1 MFFVK
6 IIMKTRKKLIIWMLP
21 LVMAGSMQAQVLTL
35 EECRQMALQHNKKM
49 EIEAEHVAAAG
60 EMEKASIAA
69 FFPKLSA
76 NGTYMWNEKNIT
88 LLPDRYEGS
97 MGAIDIYGGFE
108 PAGTALSGLSPEVA
122 RSISLLVSEPYA
134 ALREALTLN
143 IHHVFAGQ
151 VGVVQPIFL
160 GGKLIQMRKMA
171 RSAKTMAEMKAEGTS
186 DEIVLKVDEAYW
198 RVVSVEKK
206 KALAQQYYDLLVK
219 LSGDVEALY
228 EEGLATQ
235 ADRLKV
241 MMTLSDAEQS
251 LGKATDGL
259 ELSKM
264 ALSQL
269 CGLGLNAYIEID
281 STDLRTFMITQDS
294 LSMEEI
300 LAQRGEIKLLQEAEK
315 MAKSTRLL
323 AASGLMPNI
332 VASANYLI
340 SNPNVQN
347 GFSNSFK
354 GQFNAG
360 VVVNV
365 PLVHAD
371 DIYRVKAARRE
382 ERAVQLQIEEAREL
396 IQLQVTQARQK
407 VEDAQRKLAR
417 QMVTSRHA
425 EEILRLAQESW
436 KEGVL
441 SSTDLM
447 GAQTAWMKAESERID
462 AAIDLKMCEMEL
474 RKVTGKVL

>member
-1 MFFVK
+1 MSYNKGFSTYA
-6 IIMKTRKKLIIWMLP
+6 I
-21 LVMAGSMQAQVLTL
+21 AGGLLAFLMVCSVEMNGQVLSL
-35 EECRQMALQHNKKM
+35 ETCRRMALQNNKKM
-49 EIEAEHVAAAG
+49 EIESEHVAAAE

-97 MGAIDIYGGFE
+97 MGVIDIYGGFE
-108 PAGTALSGLSPEVA
+108 PAGTALGGLAPDVA
-122 RSISLLVSEPYA
+122 KSISMLVSEPYA

-160 GGKLIQMRKMA
+160 GGKLVQMRKMA
-171 RSAKTMAEMKAEGTS
+171 RSAKTIAEMKAEGTS
-186 DEIVLKVDEAYW
+186 DDIILKVDEAYW

-206 KALAQQYYDLLVK
+206 KVLAQQYYDLLVK
-219 LSGDVEALY
+219 LSQDVNALY
-228 EEGLATQ
+228 DEGLATT
-235 ADRLKV
+235 ADKLKV

-269 CGLGLNAYIEID
+269 CGLGLNADIEID
-281 STDLRTFMITQDS
+281 STELRTFMIEQDS
-294 LSMEEI
+294 LEMDDI
-300 LAQRGEIKLLQEAEK
+300 LRQRGEIKMLEEAEK
-315 MAKSTRLL
+315 MAKATRMI
-323 AASGLMPNI
+323 AASGLMPNV

-371 DIYRVKAARRE
+371 DIYRVKAAKRE
-382 ERAVQLQIEEAREL
+382 EHAIQLQIEEAKEL

-407 VEDAQRKLAR
+407 VEDAQRKLSR
-417 QMVTSRHA
+417 QMVTSKHA
-425 EEILRLAQESW
+425 AEILRLAEESW

-441 SSTDLM
+441 SSTELM
-447 GAQTAWMKAESERID
+447 GAQTAWMKAETERID
-462 AAIDLKMCEMEL
+462 AAIEVKMCEMEL

>member
-1 MFFVK
+1 
-6 IIMKTRKKLIIWMLP
+6 
-21 LVMAGSMQAQVLTL
+21 
-35 EECRQMALQHNKKM
+35 
-49 EIEAEHVAAAG
+49 
-60 EMEKASIAA
+60 
-69 FFPKLSA
+69 
-76 NGTYMWNEKNIT
+76 
-88 LLPDRYEGS
+88 
-97 MGAIDIYGGFE
+97 
-108 PAGTALSGLSPEVA
+108 
-122 RSISLLVSEPYA
+122 
-134 ALREALTLN
+134 
-143 IHHVFAGQ
+143 
-151 VGVVQPIFL
+151 
-160 GGKLIQMRKMA
+160 
-171 RSAKTMAEMKAEGTS
+171 
-186 DEIVLKVDEAYW
+186 
-198 RVVSVEKK
+198 
-206 KALAQQYYDLLVK
+206 
-219 LSGDVEALY
+219 
-228 EEGLATQ
+228 
-235 ADRLKV
+235 
-241 MMTLSDAEQS
+241 
-251 LGKATDGL
+251 
-259 ELSKM
+259 
-264 ALSQL
+264 
-269 CGLGLNAYIEID
+269 
-281 STDLRTFMITQDS
+281 
-294 LSMEEI
+294 
-300 LAQRGEIKLLQEAEK
+300 

-371 DIYRVKAARRE
+371 DIYRVKAAKRE

>member
-1 MFFVK
+1 
-6 IIMKTRKKLIIWMLP
+6 
-21 LVMAGSMQAQVLTL
+21 
-35 EECRQMALQHNKKM
+35 MALQSNKKV
-49 EIEAEHVAAAG
+49 EIESKHVEAAE
-60 EMEKASIAA
+60 EMEKSTIAA

-97 MGAIDIYGGFE
+97 MGVIDIYGGFE
-108 PAGTALSGLSPEVA
+108 PAGTALGGLAPDVA
-122 RSISLLVSEPYA
+122 KSISMLVSEPYA

-160 GGKLIQMRKMA
+160 GGKLVQMRKMA
-171 RSAKTMAEMKAEGTS
+171 RSAKTIAEMKAEGTS
-186 DEIVLKVDEAYW
+186 DEIILKVDEAYW

-219 LSGDVEALY
+219 LSGDVDALY
-228 EEGLATQ
+228 EEGLATT
-235 ADRLKV
+235 ADKLKV

-259 ELSKM
+259 MLSKM

-269 CGLGLNAYIEID
+269 CGLGLNADIEID
-281 STDLRTFMITQDS
+281 STELRTFLIEQDS
-294 LSMEEI
+294 VEMDDI
-300 LAQRGEIKLLQEAEK
+300 LRQRGEIKMLEEAEK
-315 MAKSTRLL
+315 MAKATRMI

-371 DIYRVKAARRE
+371 DIYRVKAAKKE
-382 ERAVQLQIEEAREL
+382 EQAVQLQIEEAKEL

-407 VEDAQRKLAR
+407 VEDAQRKLSR
-417 QMVTSRHA
+417 QMVTSKHA
-425 EEILRLAQESW
+425 AEILRLAEESW

-441 SSTDLM
+441 SSTELM
-447 GAQTAWMKAESERID
+447 GAQTAWMKAETERID
-462 AAIDLKMCEMEL
+462 AAIEVKMCEMEL